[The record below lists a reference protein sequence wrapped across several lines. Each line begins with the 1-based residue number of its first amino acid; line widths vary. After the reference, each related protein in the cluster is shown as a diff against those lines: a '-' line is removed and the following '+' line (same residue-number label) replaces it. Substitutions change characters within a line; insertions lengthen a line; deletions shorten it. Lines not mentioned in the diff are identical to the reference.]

1 MRRALIP
8 GPNHP
13 IEIEPLG
20 REITVTVNGIVVA
33 ASAKALLLRE
43 ADYPPVIYIPRE
55 DIRMELL
62 TRSTHSTHC
71 PYKGDASYYSVP
83 SGGHRSREA
92 AWTYES
98 PFDAVKL
105 IQNHLAFHPDR
116 VDSIA

>member
-1 MRRALIP
+1 MKRALIP

-13 IEIEPLG
+13 IKIEPLG
-20 REITVTVNGIVVA
+20 RAITVTVNGIVVA
-33 ASAKALLLRE
+33 ASEKALVLRE
-43 ADYPPVIYIPRE
+43 ADYPPAIYIPRE
-55 DIRMELL
+55 DIRMELF
-62 TRSTHSTHC
+62 TRSTHSSHC

-105 IQNHLAFHPDR
+105 IRNHLAFYPDR
-116 VDSIA
+116 VDSIV